1 MVIEDLGDLICAYA
15 LDGRGG
21 GARLD
26 WEGVRAYEKGQGLLW
41 LHLQREAQGTRD
53 WLEKE
58 SGLDQILCDALL
70 SEAPRPRCEQYGEGL
85 LVSLRGVNLNP
96 GADPDDMVGLI
107 IWSEPDRIVTVRRRK
122 LMAVDAVRQ
131 DIERGRGPKSAGDFV
146 ARVSDGMVERMGPVI
161 ADLDDRVDE
170 LEDAIIEGQTDGIRL
185 KLAGLRRE
193 AISLR
198 RYIAP
203 QREAMARLLT
213 QQAEWIDTTDRRR
226 LREVADRILRYVE
239 DLDAARE
246 RAQIAQ
252 DELANRV
259 TEQINRNMYVLS
271 IVAAIF
277 LPLSLLTGY
286 LGINVGGIPGEKW
299 PWAFASVGLL
309 LVALTVAEI
318 WLFRRLKW
326 L

>member
-1 MVIEDLGDLICAYA
+1 MFDDLEDLICAYT
-15 LDGRGG
+15 LDGDGG
-21 GARLD
+21 GTRLGWD
-26 WEGVRAYEKGQGLLW
+26 GVREHERRAGLLW
-41 LHLQREAQGTRD
+41 LHLQREAPGTRA
-53 WLEKE
+53 WLENE

-70 SEAPRPRCEQYGEGL
+70 SDTPRPRCEQFGDGL
-85 LVSLRGVNLNP
+85 LISLRGVNLNP
-96 GADPDDMVGLI
+96 GENPDDMVGLI
-107 IWSEPDRIVTVRRRK
+107 IWAEPDRIITVRRRR
-122 LMAVDAVRQ
+122 LMAVDAARQ
-131 DIERGRGPKSAGDFV
+131 AIDHGRGPKTTGDFV
-146 ARVSDGMVERMGPVI
+146 ARVADGLVERMGPVI
-161 ADLDDRVDE
+161 ADLDDKVDE
-170 LEDAIIEGQTDGIRL
+170 LEDGIIEGQTEGVRH
-185 KLAGLRRE
+185 KLAQLRRE
-193 AISLR
+193 AIALR

-213 QQAEWIDTTDRRR
+213 QQVPWMDDAHKR
-226 LREVADRILRYVE
+226 LIREVADRILRYVE

-271 IVAAIF
+271 IVAAVF

-299 PWAFASVGLL
+299 PWAFASVGLIL
-309 LVALTVAEI
+309 GGLTVVEV

>member
-1 MVIEDLGDLICAYA
+1 MEDLEDLICAYA
-15 LDGRGG
+15 LDLNGG
-21 GARLD
+21 GTRLD
-26 WEGVRAYEKGQGLLW
+26 WDGVRAHQKGAGLLW
-41 LHLQREAQGTRD
+41 LHLQREAPGTRE

-70 SEAPRPRCEQYGEGL
+70 TEAPRPRCEQFGDGL

-96 GADPDDMVGLI
+96 GADPDDMVGLV
-107 IWSEPDRIVTVRRRK
+107 IWAERGRIVTVRRRR

-131 DIERGRGPKSAGDFV
+131 SIDRGRGPKGAGDFV
-146 ARVSDGMVERMGPVI
+146 ARVADGLVERMGPVI
-161 ADLDDRVDE
+161 ADLDDKVDE
-170 LEDAIIEGQTDGIRL
+170 LEDGIIEGQTEGIRHE
-185 KLAGLRRE
+185 LARLRRE
-193 AISLR
+193 AIALR

-203 QREAMARLLT
+203 QREAMARLQT
-213 QQAEWIDTTDRRR
+213 QQVPWIEDIDRRL

-299 PWAFASVGLL
+299 PWAFASVGLIL
-309 LVALTVAEI
+309 LVLTTIEV

>member
-1 MVIEDLGDLICAYA
+1 MEDREDLICAYV

-21 GARLD
+21 GRRVD
-26 WEGVRAYEKGQGLLW
+26 WDGIRAHREGDGILW
-41 LHLQREAQGTRD
+41 LHLQREAPGTRD

-70 SEAPRPRCEQYGEGL
+70 SEAPRPRCEQFGDGI

-107 IWSEPDRIVTVRRRK
+107 IWAEAGRIVTVRRRR

-131 DIERGRGPKSAGDFV
+131 VIERGRGPKSAGDFV
-146 ARVSDGMVERMGPVI
+146 AQVADGMVERMGPVI
-161 ADLDDRVDE
+161 ADLDDRVDG
-170 LEDAIIEGQTDGIRL
+170 LEDAIIDGQTEGLRF

-193 AISLR
+193 AIALR

-213 QQAEWIDTTDRRR
+213 QQAAWIDDTDRRR
-226 LREVADRILRYVE
+226 LREIGDRILRYVE

-252 DELANRV
+252 DELSNRV

-309 LVALTVAEI
+309 LLVLTAIEF

>member
-1 MVIEDLGDLICAYA
+1 MVDDLEDLICAYS
-15 LDGRGG
+15 LDGNGG
-21 GARLD
+21 GTRLD
-26 WEGVRAYEKGQGLLW
+26 WDGVRAHQKGAGLLW
-41 LHLQREAQGTRD
+41 LHLQREAPGTRA
-53 WLEKE
+53 WLENE

-70 SEAPRPRCEQYGEGL
+70 FEAPRPRCEQFGDGL
-85 LVSLRGVNLNP
+85 LLSLRGVNLNP

-107 IWSEPDRIVTVRRRK
+107 IWAEPGRIITVRRRR

-131 DIERGRGPKSAGDFV
+131 TIDRNHGPKTVGEFV
-146 ARVSDGMVERMGPVI
+146 AQVADGMVERMGPVI
-161 ADLDDRVDE
+161 ADLDDEVDA
-170 LEDAIIEGQTDGIRL
+170 LEDLIIEGTTEGIRL
-185 KLAGLRRE
+185 KLAHLRRV
-193 AISLR
+193 AIALR

-203 QREAMARLLT
+203 QREAMARLIV
-213 QQAEWIDTTDRRR
+213 QQVPWIDETDRRR
-226 LREVADRILRYVE
+226 LREIGDRILRYVE

-277 LPLSLLTGY
+277 LPLGLLTGY

-299 PWAFASVGLL
+299 PWAFAFVGLI
-309 LVALTVAEI
+309 LVVLSVIEI